1 LFNFIIDHIYLLFSF
16 FIIVV
21 RVFQFYGS

>member
-1 LFNFIIDHIYLLFSF
+1 LFNFIIDPFLFMVSF

-21 RVFQFYGS
+21 RAFQFYGS